1 MLCIWK
7 SIVRE
12 EKFCEGNGYEQFVQ
26 DCVYQVYEPYCE
38 YTVYKAGVIDTRR
51 ASGSGPNPELPYV
64 ESGYS
69 TGNQNVS
76 YAIVMRDENGREYTL
91 TPSGINEYRSYS
103 VGDEFVLE
111 VTASGR
117 VVNMERK

>member
-1 MLCIWK
+1 M
-7 SIVRE
+7 
-12 EKFCEGNGYEQFVQ
+12 
-26 DCVYQVYEPYCE
+26 
-38 YTVYKAGVIDTRR
+38 
-51 ASGSGPNPELPYV
+51 
-64 ESGYS
+64 
-69 TGNQNVS
+69 S
-76 YAIVMRDENGREYTL
+76 YAIVLRDENGREYTL